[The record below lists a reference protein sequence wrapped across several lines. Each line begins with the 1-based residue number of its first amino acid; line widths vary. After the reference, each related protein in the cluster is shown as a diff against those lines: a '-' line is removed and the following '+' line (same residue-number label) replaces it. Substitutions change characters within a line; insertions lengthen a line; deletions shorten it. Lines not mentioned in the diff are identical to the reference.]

1 MCKIRFHTRILFL
14 LNVHVQSQRCTSF
27 QFSFG
32 SFVSR
37 LREIEAVLLSAQCT
51 RTGRNVHGTTSWL
64 IYFIYVFFLLCHFD
78 VMSGIFDFVASKL
91 YKLQQLV
98 CDFFSFL
105 TNPTLYGVYSC
116 YIQATQTYSR
126 TYAFANRHAQTHTH
140 TMAVADSVFCWY
152 FFGFHVVFFIFDEM
166 H

>member
-27 QFSFG
+27 QLSFG
-32 SFVSR
+32 FFVRAIEGNRSSTAHVHQRGGMYSVIR
-37 LREIEAVLLSAQCT
+37 LGEYILY
-51 RTGRNVHGTTSWL
+51 
-64 IYFIYVFFLLCHFD
+64 IFFLLCHFD

-105 TNPTLYGVYSC
+105 TDPTLYGVYLC
-116 YIQATQTYSR
+116 YIQATQTY
-126 TYAFANRHAQTHTH
+126 AFANRHAH
-140 TMAVADSVFCWY
+140 TMAVADSVFCWC
-152 FFGFHVVFFIFDEM
+152 FFSDFMLFFHF
-166 H
+166 